1 MRAKQIG
8 TKQDRNV
15 AKHTPK
21 PRNNMP
27 KLQKL
32 LAKGHLIPIY
42 NPVGDNLCI
51 VGYQRKPTSR
61 KASQRPFLLAQP
73 IVLGP
78 LTPNPETEV
87 PETDFANPASE
98 VACDSPESSQRNINE

>member
-27 KLQKL
+27 KIQKL
-32 LAKGHLIPIY
+32 LAKGHLVPIY
-42 NPVGDNLCI
+42 NAIEDTLCL
-51 VGYQRKPTSR
+51 VGYRRKPSSR
-61 KASQRPFLLAQP
+61 KSHQRPFMLNQP
-73 IVLGP
+73 IPLGP
-78 LTPNPETEV
+78 IDPNPE
-87 PETDFANPASE
+87 PK
-98 VACDSPESSQRNINE
+98 

>member
-32 LAKGHLIPIY
+32 LAKGHLVPIY
-42 NPVGDNLCI
+42 KATEDTIYLI
-51 VGYQRKPTSR
+51 GYQRKPRSR
-61 KASQRPFLLAQP
+61 KSHHRPFMLPQPLA
-73 IVLGP
+73 LGKID
-78 LTPNPETEV
+78 PNPETTCKS
-87 PETDFANPASE
+87 PSE
-98 VACDSPESSQRNINE
+98 QATE

>member
-8 TKQDRNV
+8 TKQDRNP

-32 LAKGHLIPIY
+32 LAKGHLLPIY
-42 NPVGDNLCI
+42 EARGDTIFLI
-51 VGYQRKPTSR
+51 GYRR
-61 KASQRPFLLAQP
+61 KASSRKSHQRPFLLPQP
-73 IVLGP
+73 LALGKIDP
-78 LTPNPETEV
+78 
-87 PETDFANPASE
+87 NPASE
-98 VACDSPESSQRNINE
+98 

>member
-8 TKQDRNV
+8 TKIDRNP

-21 PRNNMP
+21 PRNSMP

-42 NPVGDNLCI
+42 EAREDTIFLI
-51 VGYQRKPTSR
+51 GYRRKASSR
-61 KASQRPFLLAQP
+61 KAHQRPFLLPQP
-73 IVLGP
+73 LALGKV
-78 LTPNPETEV
+78 TP
-87 PETDFANPASE
+87 NPASE
-98 VACDSPESSQRNINE
+98 

>member
-42 NPVGDNLCI
+42 NPVGDNLCL
-51 VGYQRKPTSR
+51 VGYSRKATSR
-61 KASQRPFLLAQP
+61 KAHHRPFMLAQP

-78 LTPNPETEV
+78 LTPNP
-87 PETDFANPASE
+87 ASE
-98 VACDSPESSQRNINE
+98 VTSDSPERSQKNINEE

>member
-1 MRAKQIG
+1 MIVSNGTMRAKQIG

-32 LAKGHLIPIY
+32 LAKGHLVPIY
-42 NPVGDNLCI
+42 EAREDTIFLI
-51 VGYQRKPTSR
+51 GYQRKASSR
-61 KASQRPFLLAQP
+61 KAHQRPFLLPQP
-73 IVLGP
+73 LALGKID
-78 LTPNPETEV
+78 PNPE
-87 PETDFANPASE
+87 SK
-98 VACDSPESSQRNINE
+98 

>member
-32 LAKGHLIPIY
+32 LAKGHLVPIY
-42 NPVGDNLCI
+42 EAREDTIFLI
-51 VGYQRKPTSR
+51 GYRR
-61 KASQRPFLLAQP
+61 KASSRKSHQRPFMLPQPLA
-73 IVLGP
+73 LGKIDP
-78 LTPNPETEV
+78 
-87 PETDFANPASE
+87 NPASE
-98 VACDSPESSQRNINE
+98 

>member
-1 MRAKQIG
+1 MRAKAIG
-8 TKQDRNV
+8 IKQDRNV

-42 NPVGDNLCI
+42 NVLGETLCL

-61 KASQRPFLLAQP
+61 KAHQQPFMLKQP
-73 IVLGP
+73 IPLGP
-78 LTPNPETEV
+78 ITPNPETESN
-87 PETDFANPASE
+87 PEP
-98 VACDSPESSQRNINE
+98 

>member
-32 LAKGHLIPIY
+32 LAKGHLVPIY
-42 NPVGDNLCI
+42 EAREDTIFLI
-51 VGYQRKPTSR
+51 GYRRKASSR
-61 KASQRPFLLAQP
+61 KAHQRPFLLPQP
-73 IVLGP
+73 LALGKIDP
-78 LTPNPETEV
+78 KPEL
-87 PETDFANPASE
+87 AN
-98 VACDSPESSQRNINE
+98 

>member
-32 LAKGHLIPIY
+32 LAKGHLLPIY
-42 NPVGDNLCI
+42 EAREDTIFLI
-51 VGYQRKPTSR
+51 GYRRKASSR
-61 KASQRPFLLAQP
+61 KAHQRPFLLPQP
-73 IVLGP
+73 LALGKIDQ
-78 LTPNPETEV
+78 NPE
-87 PETDFANPASE
+87 P
-98 VACDSPESSQRNINE
+98 

>member
-1 MRAKQIG
+1 MARSIGTTTISFMKAKQIG
-8 TKQDRNV
+8 IKQDRNV

-32 LAKGHLIPIY
+32 LSKGHLIPIY
-42 NPVGDNLCI
+42 NPVDGNLCI

-61 KASQRPFLLAQP
+61 KASQRPFMLAQP

-78 LTPNPETEV
+78 LTPNPESKV
-87 PETDFANPASE
+87 PETNFGNPE
-98 VACDSPESSQRNINE
+98 T

>member
-8 TKQDRNV
+8 TKIDRNP

-21 PRNNMP
+21 PRNAMP

-42 NPVGDNLCI
+42 QATEDTIFL
-51 VGYQRKPTSR
+51 VGYQRKASSR
-61 KASQRPFLLAQP
+61 KSHQKPFMLKAP
-73 IVLGP
+73 VPLGKIDQ
-78 LTPNPETEV
+78 NPESKPATE
-87 PETDFANPASE
+87 
-98 VACDSPESSQRNINE
+98 

>member
-8 TKQDRNV
+8 IKQDRNV

-32 LAKGHLIPIY
+32 LAKGHLIPVY
-42 NPVGDNLCI
+42 RPLGEDLCL
-51 VGYQRKPTSR
+51 VGYRRKATSR
-61 KASQRPFLLAQP
+61 KSHQRPFMLQQP
-73 IVLGP
+73 IVVGQLP
-78 LTPNPETEV
+78 TNPE
-87 PETDFANPASE
+87 SE
-98 VACDSPESSQRNINE
+98 ESFLRHSPESFQNNINE

>member
-8 TKQDRNV
+8 TTIDRNP

-21 PRNNMP
+21 PRNSMP

-42 NPVGDNLCI
+42 EAREDTIFLI
-51 VGYQRKPTSR
+51 GYQRKARSR
-61 KASQRPFLLAQP
+61 KSSQRPFMLPQPLA
-73 IVLGP
+73 LGKI
-78 LTPNPETEV
+78 TPNPEPKPVTE
-87 PETDFANPASE
+87 
-98 VACDSPESSQRNINE
+98 

>member
-1 MRAKQIG
+1 MKAKVIG
-8 TKQDRNV
+8 IKQDRNV

-42 NPVGDNLCI
+42 RPLGEDLCL
-51 VGYQRKPTSR
+51 VGYRRKATSR
-61 KASQRPFLLAQP
+61 KSHQRPFMLKQP
-73 IVLGP
+73 IVVGKLP
-78 LTPNPETEV
+78 TNPAAEVARENPEG
-87 PETDFANPASE
+87 
-98 VACDSPESSQRNINE
+98 SQNNINE